1 MILSNNKNTINDD
14 KNIKENKR
22 FALIERVKLV
32 KKFNRDQMVKFII
45 AGGLVAVSLVLC
57 LTTYTFGYT
66 VKVGDE
72 KLGMVSSAKTAQKAM
87 DDIKEEVFSMTGKNF
102 KLRDELDISLSVA
115 PKKDVVEYDELTERL
130 KSASDMFVPAYT
142 IVVDDKSVL
151 ALPSEE
157 MALSTLDEYKESL
170 KPEETDVDAE
180 FANDVSVTYMFAPK
194 DVLCTKESAVDLLAE
209 GEYTYYKAETNESVT
224 DLAEKTGTPEE
235 VIIRENEI
243 EGDAVKQ
250 GQVVKLYSGK
260 MFADV
265 VATQRVQREEAIPFE
280 TVSKESDEVYKGD
293 KKIETD
299 GEEGV
304 RYIDESVTY
313 TNGVVTK
320 RDVYTDE
327 IIKEPVTQVELLG
340 TKEVPPSVGTGNL
353 TMPTNGNLS
362 SRFGA
367 RWGRQHKGIDLS
379 APEGTP
385 IYAADNGTV
394 TYSQFNDGG
403 YGYLVKIDHGNGTET
418 FYAHCSELLV
428 TKGQVVKKGDLI
440 AKVGNTGRST
450 GAHLHFEVRQNGTAI
465 DPLPYLNR

>member
-1 MILSNNKNTINDD
+1 MILGNSKNTTDNDINKKDN
-14 KNIKENKR
+14 KSFASTERIKG
-22 FALIERVKLV
+22 F
-32 KKFNRDQMVKFII
+32 KKISKEQMLKFVI
-45 AGGLVAVSLVLC
+45 AGGLIAVSLVLC
-57 LTTYTFGYT
+57 FTTYTFGYT

-87 DDIKEEVFSMTGKNF
+87 EDIKEEVFSMTGKNF
-102 KLRDELDISLSVA
+102 KLKDDLDISLSIA
-115 PKKDVVEYDELTERL
+115 PKKDVVEYNELTEKL

-170 KPEETDVDAE
+170 QPKEADVDAE
-180 FANDVSVTYMFAPK
+180 FVNDVSVTYMFAPK
-194 DVLCTKESAVDLLAE
+194 DVLYTKESAVDILTE
-209 GEYTYYKAETNESVT
+209 GEYTYYKAETDESIT
-224 DLAEKTGTPEE
+224 DLSAKTGTPEE
-235 VIIRENEI
+235 TIIRENDI
-243 EGDAVKQ
+243 EGEAVKQ

-265 VATQRVQREEAIPFE
+265 VATERIQREEPIPFE
-280 TVSKESDEVYKGD
+280 TVSKESDEVYKGE

-299 GEEGV
+299 GKEGI

-403 YGYLVKIDHGNGTET
+403 YGYLIKIDHGNGTET

-465 DPLPYLNR
+465 DPLTYING